1 MPKNMHQGEN
11 IPYHVARLLIL
22 IGVCGLPQSDRKKF
36 PAIQGRTLLAKLDFF
51 MRYPKYLKKAGN
63 ILGYELTDVQ
73 LGLKNPEDINTVES
87 RMVRYLYGPWD
98 DIYYVSLAYMIG
110 KGIIEPIKPSK
121 VDAFRLTAFGKN
133 LLGKMKED
141 PVFEDLL
148 QRGQTIYLVNKYSGT
163 RLKEFIYSYFPD
175 VVSQNI
181 GELI

>member
-73 LGLKNPEDINTVES
+73 LGLKIPKI
-87 RMVRYLYGPWD
+87 
-98 DIYYVSLAYMIG
+98 
-110 KGIIEPIKPSK
+110 
-121 VDAFRLTAFGKN
+121 
-133 LLGKMKED
+133 
-141 PVFEDLL
+141 
-148 QRGQTIYLVNKYSGT
+148 
-163 RLKEFIYSYFPD
+163 
-175 VVSQNI
+175 
-181 GELI
+181 